1 MSNGTRPTVLLIEAD
16 TSLRRLIALGLEYR
30 GMHVIEASSAWNLP
44 TLIPTVGAK
53 KPDLLILDVD
63 GARGS
68 DWTLIEAAQAHPYLS
83 TLPVVVLTWEC
94 PVAVCAAS
102 EEQNSLQGH
111 TTCLTKPFDARALHK
126 TIEALL
132 VADSANSAN
141 STDSINSTDSTAQE
155 AARKQDILLMTQ
167 QATAAPSIWP
177 LMTAAGLLLAFI
189 GLMGVLAITALGL
202 CIVLVS
208 LLWWTLGTGG
218 KKQAVALR

>member
-1 MSNGTRPTVLLIEAD
+1 MSNGTKPTVLLIEAD
-16 TSLRRLIALGLEYR
+16 TSLRWLIALGLEYR

-63 GARGS
+63 GAKGS

-94 PVAVCAAS
+94 PVAVGAAS
-102 EEQNSLQGH
+102 EEQNSFQGH
-111 TTCLTKPFDARALHK
+111 TTCLTKPFDARALHT

-132 VADSANSAN
+132 VADS
-141 STDSINSTDSTAQE
+141 TNSTDSTAQE
-155 AARKQDILLMTQ
+155 TARKQDILLITQ
-167 QATAAPSIWP
+167 QATAAPSIWL

>member
-44 TLIPTVGAK
+44 TLGTK

-63 GARGS
+63 GAMGS

-94 PVAVCAAS
+94 PAAVGAAS

-111 TTCLTKPFDARALHK
+111 TTCLTKPFDARALHT

-132 VADSANSAN
+132 VADSTN
-141 STDSINSTDSTAQE
+141 STGSTAQE
-155 AARKQDILLMTQ
+155 TARKQDILLITQ

>member
-94 PVAVCAAS
+94 PVAVGAAS

-111 TTCLTKPFDARALHK
+111 TTCLTKPFDARALYT

-132 VADSANSAN
+132 VADSANSTN
-141 STDSINSTDSTAQE
+141 STNSTDSTAQE
-155 AARKQDILLMTQ
+155 TARKQDILLITQ

>member
-1 MSNGTRPTVLLIEAD
+1 MSKGTRSTVLLIEAD

-30 GMHVIEASSAWNLP
+30 GMHVIEASSTWNLA
-44 TLIPTVGAK
+44 TLGAK

-94 PVAVCAAS
+94 PVAVGAAS

-132 VADSANSAN
+132 VADSANSTN

-155 AARKQDILLMTQ
+155 VARKQDILL
-167 QATAAPSIWP
+167 
-177 LMTAAGLLLAFI
+177 
-189 GLMGVLAITALGL
+189 
-202 CIVLVS
+202 
-208 LLWWTLGTGG
+208 
-218 KKQAVALR
+218 

>member
-94 PVAVCAAS
+94 PVAVGAAS

-132 VADSANSAN
+132 VADS
-141 STDSINSTDSTAQE
+141 TNSTDSTAQE
-155 AARKQDILLMTQ
+155 VARKQDILLMTQ

>member
-1 MSNGTRPTVLLIEAD
+1 MSHGSTRPTVLLIEAD

-30 GMHVIEASSAWNLP
+30 SMHVIEASSAWNLP
-44 TLIPTVGAK
+44 TFGIGTK

-63 GARGS
+63 GAKGG

-94 PVAVCAAS
+94 PVAVGAAS

-111 TTCLTKPFDARALHK
+111 TTCLTKPFDARALHT

-132 VADSANSAN
+132 VADS
-141 STDSINSTDSTAQE
+141 TDSTDSTAQE
-155 AARKQDILLMTQ
+155 TARKQDILLITQ

>member
-30 GMHVIEASSAWNLP
+30 GMHVIEVSSAWNLP
-44 TLIPTVGAK
+44 TLGTK

-63 GARGS
+63 GAKGS
-68 DWTLIEAAQAHPYLS
+68 DWTLIETAQAHPYLS

-94 PVAVCAAS
+94 PVAVGAAS
-102 EEQNSLQGH
+102 EEQNSLQGY
-111 TTCLTKPFDARALHK
+111 TTCLTKPFDARALHT

-132 VADSANSAN
+132 VADS
-141 STDSINSTDSTAQE
+141 TNSTDSTAQE

>member
-44 TLIPTVGAK
+44 TLIPTVGTK

-94 PVAVCAAS
+94 PVAVGAAS

-111 TTCLTKPFDARALHK
+111 TTCLTKPFDARALHT

-132 VADSANSAN
+132 VADSTN
-141 STDSINSTDSTAQE
+141 STNSTDSTAQE

>member
-1 MSNGTRPTVLLIEAD
+1 MSHGSTRPTVLLIEAD
-16 TSLRRLIALGLEYR
+16 TSLPTTDCSGFRVSRHACHR
-30 GMHVIEASSAWNLP
+30 GKFSVELP
-44 TLIPTVGAK
+44 TLGTK

-63 GARGS
+63 GAKGS
-68 DWTLIEAAQAHPYLS
+68 DWALIEAAQAHPYLS

-94 PVAVCAAS
+94 PVVVGAAS

-111 TTCLTKPFDARALHK
+111 TTCLTKPFDARALHT

-132 VADSANSAN
+132 VADS
-141 STDSINSTDSTAQE
+141 TNSTDSTAQE
-155 AARKQDILLMTQ
+155 TARKQDILLITQ

>member
-30 GMHVIEASSAWNLP
+30 GMHVIEASSTWNLA
-44 TLIPTVGAK
+44 TLGAK

-94 PVAVCAAS
+94 PVAVGAAS

-111 TTCLTKPFDARALHK
+111 TTCLTKPFDARALHT

-132 VADSANSAN
+132 VADS
-141 STDSINSTDSTAQE
+141 TNSTDSTAQE

>member
-30 GMHVIEASSAWNLP
+30 SMHVIEASSAWNLP

-94 PVAVCAAS
+94 PVAVGAAS

-111 TTCLTKPFDARALHK
+111 TTCLTKPFDARALHT

-132 VADSANSAN
+132 VADS
-141 STDSINSTDSTAQE
+141 TNSTDSTAQE
-155 AARKQDILLMTQ
+155 TARKQDILLMTQ

>member
-30 GMHVIEASSAWNLP
+30 GMHIIEVSSAWNLP
-44 TLIPTVGAK
+44 TLLPTVGTK

-94 PVAVCAAS
+94 PVAVGAAS

-132 VADSANSAN
+132 VADS
-141 STDSINSTDSTAQE
+141 TNSTDSTAQE
-155 AARKQDILLMTQ
+155 TARKQDILLMTQ

>member
-1 MSNGTRPTVLLIEAD
+1 MSKGTRPTVLLIEAD

-30 GMHVIEASSAWNLP
+30 GMHVIEASSTWNLA
-44 TLIPTVGAK
+44 TLGAK

-94 PVAVCAAS
+94 PVAVGAAS

-111 TTCLTKPFDARALHK
+111 TTCLTKPFDARALHT

-132 VADSANSAN
+132 VADS
-141 STDSINSTDSTAQE
+141 TNSTDSTAQE
-155 AARKQDILLMTQ
+155 TARKQDILLITQ

>member
-30 GMHVIEASSAWNLP
+30 GMHVIEASSEWNLP
-44 TLIPTVGAK
+44 TLGAK

-63 GARGS
+63 GAKGS

-94 PVAVCAAS
+94 PVAVGAAS
-102 EEQNSLQGH
+102 EEQNSFQGH
-111 TTCLTKPFDARALHK
+111 TTCLTKPFDARALHT

-132 VADSANSAN
+132 VADS
-141 STDSINSTDSTAQE
+141 TNSTDSTAQE
-155 AARKQDILLMTQ
+155 TARKQDILLITQ

-189 GLMGVLAITALGL
+189 GLMGVLAITD
-202 CIVLVS
+202 CW
-208 LLWWTLGTGG
+208 LLL
-218 KKQAVALR
+218 A

>member
-1 MSNGTRPTVLLIEAD
+1 MSKGTRPTVLLIEAD

-30 GMHVIEASSAWNLP
+30 GMHVIEASSTWNLA
-44 TLIPTVGAK
+44 TLGAK

-94 PVAVCAAS
+94 PVAVGAAS

-132 VADSANSAN
+132 VADS
-141 STDSINSTDSTAQE
+141 TNSTDSTAQE
-155 AARKQDILLMTQ
+155 TARKQDILLMTQ

>member
-1 MSNGTRPTVLLIEAD
+1 M
-16 TSLRRLIALGLEYR
+16 
-30 GMHVIEASSAWNLP
+30 
-44 TLIPTVGAK
+44 
-53 KPDLLILDVD
+53 
-63 GARGS
+63 
-68 DWTLIEAAQAHPYLS
+68 
-83 TLPVVVLTWEC
+83 VVLTWEC
-94 PVAVCAAS
+94 PVAVGAAS
-102 EEQNSLQGH
+102 EEQNSFQGH
-111 TTCLTKPFDARALHK
+111 TTCLTKPFDARALHT

-132 VADSANSAN
+132 VADSTA
-141 STDSINSTDSTAQE
+141 STAQE
-155 AARKQDILLMTQ
+155 TARKQDILLITQ

>member
-30 GMHVIEASSAWNLP
+30 GMHVIEASSEWNLP
-44 TLIPTVGAK
+44 TLGAK

-63 GARGS
+63 GAKGS

-94 PVAVCAAS
+94 PVAVGAAS
-102 EEQNSLQGH
+102 EEQNSFQGH
-111 TTCLTKPFDARALHK
+111 TTCLTKPFDARALHT

-132 VADSANSAN
+132 VADS
-141 STDSINSTDSTAQE
+141 TNSTDSTAQE
-155 AARKQDILLMTQ
+155 TARKQDILLMTQ

>member
-30 GMHVIEASSAWNLP
+30 GMHVIEASSEWNLP
-44 TLIPTVGAK
+44 TLGAK

-83 TLPVVVLTWEC
+83 TLPMVVLTWEC
-94 PVAVCAAS
+94 PVAVGAAS

-132 VADSANSAN
+132 VADSTN
-141 STDSINSTDSTAQE
+141 STNSTDSTAQE
-155 AARKQDILLMTQ
+155 TARKQDILLITQ

>member
-1 MSNGTRPTVLLIEAD
+1 MSNGTKPTVLLIEAD
-16 TSLRRLIALGLEYR
+16 TSLRWLIALGLEYR

-83 TLPVVVLTWEC
+83 TLPMVVLTWEC
-94 PVAVCAAS
+94 PVAVGAAS

-111 TTCLTKPFDARALHK
+111 TTCLTKPFDARALHT

-132 VADSANSAN
+132 VADSTA
-141 STDSINSTDSTAQE
+141 STAQE
-155 AARKQDILLMTQ
+155 TARKQDILLITQ
-167 QATAAPSIWP
+167 QATA
-177 LMTAAGLLLAFI
+177 LAFI

>member
-1 MSNGTRPTVLLIEAD
+1 MSHGSTRPTVLLIEAD

-30 GMHVIEASSAWNLP
+30 SMHVIEASSAWNLP
-44 TLIPTVGAK
+44 TLGIGTK

-63 GARGS
+63 GAKGS

-83 TLPVVVLTWEC
+83 TLPMVVLTWEC
-94 PVAVCAAS
+94 PVAVGAAS

-111 TTCLTKPFDARALHK
+111 TTCLTKPFDARALHT

-132 VADSANSAN
+132 VADS
-141 STDSINSTDSTAQE
+141 TDSTDSTAQE
-155 AARKQDILLMTQ
+155 TARKQDILLITQ

-218 KKQAVALR
+218 KKETVALR

>member
-94 PVAVCAAS
+94 PVAVGAAS

-132 VADSANSAN
+132 VADS
-141 STDSINSTDSTAQE
+141 TNSTDSTAQE
-155 AARKQDILLMTQ
+155 TARKQDILLITQ

>member
-30 GMHVIEASSAWNLP
+30 GMHIIEVSSAWNLP
-44 TLIPTVGAK
+44 TLLPTVGTK

-94 PVAVCAAS
+94 PVAVGAAS

-132 VADSANSAN
+132 VADSTN
-141 STDSINSTDSTAQE
+141 STNSTDSTAQE
-155 AARKQDILLMTQ
+155 TARKQDILLMTQ

>member
-30 GMHVIEASSAWNLP
+30 GMHVIEASSAWNLA
-44 TLIPTVGAK
+44 TLGAK

-94 PVAVCAAS
+94 PVAVGAAS

-111 TTCLTKPFDARALHK
+111 TTCLTKPFDARALHT

-132 VADSANSAN
+132 VADS
-141 STDSINSTDSTAQE
+141 TNSTDSTAQE
-155 AARKQDILLMTQ
+155 TARKQDILLMTQ

>member
-30 GMHVIEASSAWNLP
+30 GMHVIEASSEWNLP
-44 TLIPTVGAK
+44 TLGAK

-63 GARGS
+63 GAKGS

-94 PVAVCAAS
+94 PVAVGAAS
-102 EEQNSLQGH
+102 EEQNSFQGH
-111 TTCLTKPFDARALHK
+111 TTCLTKPFDARALHT

-132 VADSANSAN
+132 VADS
-141 STDSINSTDSTAQE
+141 TNSTDSTAQE
-155 AARKQDILLMTQ
+155 TARKQDILLITQ

-189 GLMGVLAITALGL
+189 GLMGVLAITALG
-202 CIVLVS
+202 
-208 LLWWTLGTGG
+208 TGG